1 MAGDRDRMA
10 ELEDGELESDHESD
24 MRDAATERVQVSS
37 FRSTGP
43 ALSAVSGY
51 RSYRTTDSSDSNSGS
66 EDEALP
72 WRHKRLKCS
81 GAPVSAAPHA
91 RSAAGPFARK
101 VNNIWGSVVQEQSQE
116 AVAAE
121 LGIMGMEGSV
131 SMSSRQSETYN
142 YVLAR
147 RMMEKEREEEEE
159 GLKSM
164 LDGELEGYMQ
174 QKERDQEEKSC
185 LKRKRPAKERLGPRA
200 EMDVKGRYELRED
213 DPDQRVVDEIAH
225 RLMEPKKDLIERVV
239 RVIGKKKAIEL
250 LSETATIE
258 QNGGLYTV
266 DGSRRRTPGGVY
278 LNLLKNTASISDGQ
292 VKVRR
297 RPFVKAL
304 RDISIDLPTEALMC
318 TFTSFSLPGMKI
330 PHLSVKFTV
339 LKPKQRPAFVDRA
352 RHPLTSMAPSLPA
365 GQSADPQFNFV
376 VCMCHQRLTPKRSEI
391 GGGSDAPRAFHA
403 FLDASCGRTLKREIF
418 HEENQ
423 KEYNNK
429 KAAKKRRKRI
439 VAKKMK
445 QAISTLNLQE
455 HDDVSRETFASDTE
469 EALGSLEEAPEG
481 PSESALGTED
491 NPVVYNSN
499 DLEVF

>member
-1 MAGDRDRMA
+1 MAGGGDRMA
-10 ELEDGELESDHESD
+10 ELEDGELESDQE
-24 MRDAATERVQVSS
+24 ERVQVSYLQ
-37 FRSTGP
+37 STGP
-43 ALSAVSGY
+43 SLSSASVSGY
-51 RSYRTTDSSDSNSGS
+51 RSLKNTDSSDSDSAS
-66 EDEALP
+66 EDEAVP
-72 WRHKRLKCS
+72 WRQKRLCS
-81 GAPVSAAPHA
+81 SSAPSG
-91 RSAAGPFARK
+91 RR

-116 AVAAE
+116 SVAAE

-147 RMMEKEREEEEE
+147 KMMEKEREEEEE
-159 GLKSM
+159 GLRSA

-174 QKERDQEEKSC
+174 QKSC

-200 EMDVKGRYELRED
+200 EMDPRGRYQLRED
-213 DPDQRVVDEIAH
+213 DPEDRVVDEIAH

-250 LSETATIE
+250 LTETATIE
-258 QNGGLYTV
+258 QTGGLYTV

-278 LNLLKNTASISDGQ
+278 LNLLKNTPSISDGQ
-292 VKVRR
+292 VK
-297 RPFVKAL
+297 
-304 RDISIDLPTEALMC
+304 
-318 TFTSFSLPGMKI
+318 
-330 PHLSVKFTV
+330 
-339 LKPKQRPAFVDRA
+339 
-352 RHPLTSMAPSLPA
+352 
-365 GQSADPQFNFV
+365 
-376 VCMCHQRLTPKRSEI
+376 
-391 GGGSDAPRAFHA
+391 
-403 FLDASCGRTLKREIF
+403 EIF

-429 KAAKKRRKRI
+429 KSAKKRRKRI

-455 HDDVSRETFASDTE
+455 HDDISRETFASDTE

-481 PSESALGTED
+481 PPESALGTED
-491 NPVVYNSN
+491 NPVVYNST

>member
-1 MAGDRDRMA
+1 M
-10 ELEDGELESDHESD
+10 L
-24 MRDAATERVQVSS
+24 QVSS
-37 FRSTGP
+37 YRSTGP
-43 ALSAVSGY
+43 SLSAASVSGY
-51 RSYRTTDSSDSNSGS
+51 RSYTNTDSSDSDAGS

-81 GAPVSAAPHA
+81 GAPVSA
-91 RSAAGPFARK
+91 AAGPFARK

-147 RMMEKEREEEEE
+147 KMMEREREEEEE

-174 QKERDQEEKSC
+174 RKERDQEEKSC
-185 LKRKRPAKERLGPRA
+185 LKRKRSAKERLGPRA

-250 LSETATIE
+250 LSETATVE

-278 LNLLKNTASISDGQ
+278 LNLLKNTPSISDGQ
-292 VKVRR
+292 VK
-297 RPFVKAL
+297 
-304 RDISIDLPTEALMC
+304 
-318 TFTSFSLPGMKI
+318 
-330 PHLSVKFTV
+330 
-339 LKPKQRPAFVDRA
+339 
-352 RHPLTSMAPSLPA
+352 
-365 GQSADPQFNFV
+365 
-376 VCMCHQRLTPKRSEI
+376 
-391 GGGSDAPRAFHA
+391 
-403 FLDASCGRTLKREIF
+403 EIF